1 MKDEKDEDS
10 NLDPQ
15 TQADQ
20 LEERLID
27 LPFELLSFQT
37 DFLKLQQANTSRD
50 RFLGVALRRLRI
62 MVKRGALKVE
72 QTSYT
77 NLELF
82 LRSLTKHLFGYG

>member
-27 LPFELLSFQT
+27 LPFELLSF
-37 DFLKLQQANTSRD
+37 
-50 RFLGVALRRLRI
+50 
-62 MVKRGALKVE
+62 
-72 QTSYT
+72 
-77 NLELF
+77 
-82 LRSLTKHLFGYG
+82 